1 MSFFFSNNINN
12 KFPPLVQALP
22 MNDQALLKTAS
33 LILSGV
39 LILWM
44 TAQIRINLFFT
55 PVPITGQT
63 FGVLILS
70 AAYGSRLGF
79 MTVFSYLAVGIIGLP
94 VFAGGASGWAYFTGA
109 TAGYLVG
116 FGFAALFVGY
126 LSEQGWDRKPLMV
139 ILSMMLGNVLIY
151 FCGVSWLSYSLNINI
166 SKAISLGLEP
176 FLVGDAVK
184 ILIAAGLLPG
194 MWSLK
199 SYLDNNK

>member
-1 MSFFFSNNINN
+1 
-12 KFPPLVQALP
+12 
-22 MNDQALLKTAS
+22 
-33 LILSGV
+33 
-39 LILWM
+39 
-44 TAQIRINLFFT
+44 
-55 PVPITGQT
+55 
-63 FGVLILS
+63 
-70 AAYGSRLGF
+70 
-79 MTVFSYLAVGIIGLP
+79 
-94 VFAGGASGWAYFTGA
+94 
-109 TAGYLVG
+109 
-116 FGFAALFVGY
+116 
-126 LSEQGWDRKPLMV
+126 MV